1 MSLIQLYGY
10 FLPKVWEL
18 EWKGRGQNSSMN
30 EMSRDTDGGRLSP
43 ELWCLCVTVMLQMTL
58 QQPSPPL
65 EATEDIDEVI
75 ILGGLQV
82 LTEWL

>member
-1 MSLIQLYGY
+1 
-10 FLPKVWEL
+10 
-18 EWKGRGQNSSMN
+18 
-30 EMSRDTDGGRLSP
+30 MSRDTDGGRLSP
-43 ELWCLCVTVMLQMTL
+43 ELRDLGVIVMLQLTL

-65 EATEDIDEVI
+65 EATEDTDEVI